1 MSVKLMGIVYDARF
15 YDLTFQ
21 RKVRRKTGEEV
32 DRVIRVTA
40 ATAKAITLALADHAN
55 DQGEGAYPGLTLL
68 QTKTELSRN
77 SVIAAMESL
86 KRERVVQY
94 VGLSRYGTNNYTIN
108 RPLLEAWTR
117 RPGQE
122 RRKAS
127 EATSLVKPLPKTS
140 EATALKPSVNQNIDR
155 YSRIVNLAV
164 GITGGAASSTDADL
178 FAEWIANHED
188 KWIEKALAMTKAK
201 GARSLRYTDT
211 ILVGWEANGYPKDRE
226 QRRTER
232 NGNHQQ
238 NTHAPVPT
246 PATDADR
253 ALAASIKAQRGMR

>member
-21 RKVRRKTGEEV
+21 KKVRRKTGEEV

-108 RPLLEAWTR
+108 RPLLEAWTS

-140 EATALKPSVNQNIDR
+140 EATALKPSVNQDIDI
-155 YSRIVNLAV
+155 YTSVVNLALA
-164 GITGGAASSTDADL
+164 ITGGAVNSTDADL
-178 FAEWIANHED
+178 IQTWIDAHET
-188 KWIEKALAMTKAK
+188 KWIQKALDITRSK
-201 GARSLRYTDT
+201 GARSLKYTDS
-211 ILVGWEANGYPKDRE
+211 ILIGWEANGYPKERPE
-226 QRRTER
+226 KIKELRNAKHAVPITEE
-232 NGNHQQ
+232 
-238 NTHAPVPT
+238 VPHT
-246 PATDADR
+246 EADI
-253 ALAASIKAQRGMR
+253 AVAEAIKAQRNMR